1 MTTLAAPPKPA
12 GYPIVG
18 LLPEIWKDP
27 LQFFVN
33 AAQLGRVVQLDLG
46 PRRMYLIH
54 HPDDIKYVTQ
64 DNARNYIKGYEV
76 VEPVL
81 GQGLVTA
88 NGEQWLKQRRLMQP
102 MFHRQ
107 KIAGLAHMMTDATQE
122 MLNQWEAAYATPGKP
137 FDVASEMMRLTQTII
152 VRTMLSADIRANG
165 AEIAQAF
172 TDMLEY
178 LNTLMFSPV
187 SIPLAWPTPI
197 NLRFKRAIALIESTI
212 YGILRDRRASGRD
225 ENDLVSMLM
234 EARDETTG
242 EGMSDKQIRDELV
255 TIFFAGHET
264 TASTLSWAWYTLAQ
278 HPTIYRQLESEIDS
292 VLGTRLPTVEDLP
305 RLTFTRQVID
315 ETLRLYPPAWM
326 FAKVAVN
333 EDAIAGYR
341 IPAGA
346 QIMLSPYVT
355 HRQPEF
361 WEAPN
366 EFRPN
371 RFAPGADAGRAKLA
385 YFPFSAG
392 PRKCIGDQF
401 ALVEATLLLAAIA
414 QRYRMRLVPNA
425 GVKSRPTATLRPFPG
440 VLVTIE
446 KR

>member
-1 MTTLAAPPKPA
+1 MNTLAAPPKPA
-12 GYPIVG
+12 GYPLIG
-18 LLPEIWKDP
+18 LLPNVWKDP

-46 PRRMYLIH
+46 PRRMYLIY

-107 KIAGLAHMMTDATQE
+107 KIAGLAHMMTQATQE
-122 MLNQWEAAYATPGKP
+122 MLSRWETAYAANGQP

-152 VRTMLSADIRANG
+152 VRTMFSADIRANA

-172 TDMLEY
+172 TDALEY
-178 LNTLMFSPV
+178 LNTLLFSPV
-187 SIPLAWPTPI
+187 NIPLAWPTPT
-197 NLRFKRAIALIESTI
+197 NVRFKRAMTLIEGTI
-212 YGILRDRRASGRD
+212 YHILQDRRASGRD
-225 ENDLVSMLM
+225 ENDLVSMLL

-242 EGMSDKQIRDELV
+242 EGMSDKQIRDELI

-278 HPTIYRQLESEIDS
+278 HPAIYRQLESEIDAA
-292 VLGTRLPTVEDLP
+292 VGTRVPAVEDLP
-305 RLTFTRQVID
+305 RLAFTRQVID

-326 FAKVAVN
+326 FAKTAVT
-333 EDAIAGYR
+333 EDAIGGYH

-346 QIMLSPYVT
+346 QIILSPYVT
-355 HRQPEF
+355 HHLPEF

-366 EFRPN
+366 EFRPE

-401 ALVEATLLLAAIA
+401 ALVEATLLLATIA
-414 QRYRMRLVPNA
+414 QRYRVRLVPTA
-425 GVKSRPTATLRPFPG
+425 TVKNRPTATLRPFPG